1 METPLEMARRHVAEG
16 ERLVAEQQ
24 ALIVSLRADGHP
36 TDQAEEFLAALLRT
50 LAECKSTRPR
60 RTKGHPQVAALF
72 SWANHVTPWGVQH

>member
-1 METPLEMARRHVAEG
+1 METPLELALRHAAEG

-50 LAECKSTRPR
+50 LAVMQEHR
-60 RTKGHPQVAALF
+60 ALEEQR
-72 SWANHVTPWGVQH
+72 AIRK

>member
-36 TDQAEEFLAALLRT
+36 TDQAEEFLAVLLRT
-50 LAECKSTRPR
+50 LAVMQEHR
-60 RTKGHPQVAALF
+60 ALEEQR
-72 SWANHVTPWGVQH
+72 AIRN